1 MIEFDHFRALFW
13 PDPPGGGFGDGILDM
28 ENERMG
34 DGGHEISNKSY
45 SEAAGADFGTGAC
58 HLGEQ
63 CWTVKGGDP

>member
-1 MIEFDHFRALFW
+1 
-13 PDPPGGGFGDGILDM
+13 
-28 ENERMG
+28 MG
-34 DGGHEISNKSY
+34 DDGHAISNKSY